1 MLRVA
6 FFGLLAL
13 IFLLA
18 VAIVVTF
25 AMRISG
31 GAGTLSP
38 VSDADTQR
46 VRAELVDRSFRQFE
60 PHRDGDPRKAVI
72 IEFFDGL
79 GLWAQYAEGDHAVDE
94 WEVRSAA
101 YTIKSRGDVA
111 DEVTLTFI
119 DAESR
124 QQFPDAC
131 EGCIDTS
138 GVSISIRNVFD
149 GDGMRFRIN
158 DPDGVLPSPFP
169 VFGSWTRFEE
179 DEYFD

>member
-1 MLRVA
+1 MFRVA

-18 VAIVVTF
+18 GAVVVTF
-25 AMRISG
+25 AIRIG
-31 GAGTLSP
+31 GGTGTLAP
-38 VSDADTQR
+38 VSDADAER
-46 VRAELVDRSFRQFE
+46 VRAELADRSFRQFE

-94 WEVRSAA
+94 WEVRSADYDIEA
-101 YTIKSRGDVA
+101 RGDVA
-111 DEVTLTFI
+111 DEVTLTFVN
-119 DAESR
+119 AESR

-138 GVSISIRNVFD
+138 GVTISIRNLFD
-149 GDGMRFRIN
+149 PDAMQFRID

-169 VFGSWTRFEE
+169 VFGSWTRFDE
-179 DEYFD
+179 DEYFE

>member
-1 MLRVA
+1 MVRVA

-18 VAIVVTF
+18 AAVVVTF
-25 AMRISG
+25 AMRIGG
-31 GAGTLSP
+31 GAGTLAP
-38 VSDADTQR
+38 VSDADAER

-79 GLWAQYAEGDHAVDE
+79 GLWAQYADGDHAVDE
-94 WEVRSAA
+94 WEVRSAD
-101 YTIKSRGDVA
+101 YNIESRADVA
-111 DEVTLTFI
+111 DEVTLTFV
-119 DAESR
+119 DATSQ

-131 EGCIDTS
+131 EGCIETS

-149 GDGMRFRIN
+149 ADRMQFRVD
-158 DPDGVLPSPFP
+158 DPTGVFPSPFP
-169 VFGSWTRFEE
+169 VFGTWTRFEE

>member
-18 VAIVVTF
+18 GAIVVTF

-31 GAGTLSP
+31 GAGTLAP
-38 VSDADTQR
+38 VSDPDAQR
-46 VRAELVDRSFRQFE
+46 VRAELADRSFRQFE
-60 PHRDGDPRKAVI
+60 PDRDGDPRKAVI

-94 WEVRSAA
+94 WEVRSAD
-101 YTIKSRGDVA
+101 YDIESRGDVA
-111 DEVTLTFI
+111 DEVTLTFV
-119 DAESR
+119 APESR

-138 GVSISIRNVFD
+138 GVSISVRNVFD
-149 GDGMRFRIN
+149 ADRIQFRIG